1 MRRYLLERLLNLNV
15 LVLIRGVLMHLAV
28 SLKFR
33 LSRRLLALTSLVISL
48 EARDVLLARSLTI
61 VSLKLLGLSLA

>member
-1 MRRYLLERLLNLNV
+1 
-15 LVLIRGVLMHLAV
+15 MHLAV